1 MRLPPLISEARHF
14 ESPRRDR
21 LESSRVLKLK
31 PACGP
36 LCSLHSYDSWQ
47 PLDFDVQNSLSQKRP
62 DFQYYSPYSNLVLEM
77 NVATKY
83 TDAHTIWYK
92 LQLWLFRVLGTA
104 LYSHRCTATT
114 PMRLDI
120 ARKRSKLLV
129 SELKDTPF
137 SRSSIRCRWSW
148 VCYRAYLLLGCFL
161 ILNIL
166 VMSRLLKAESDV
178 EDKRKS
184 EQALFASRL
193 SSRKTAGLQVKAT
206 LSASKFAS
214 AKKSS
219 SGQNSSIN
227 VPKVLKVYN
236 LNIHP
241 QQQRQWELV
250 LFSAGMILT
259 EKKEE
264 AHVLIGNPEDRHA
277 CKDEGIPIVYG
288 GSMYNGV
295 PQRRAMVQKDMINP
309 SQPGVDRIPDLAR
322 DGKFF
327 SPWHFTNCRYWITK
341 KESEVQMLNTYGAVY
356 GLKSIAMPY
365 VYNDVKIVDGEW
377 NAQTQSEINGY
388 ISGLLERFLDDFI
401 RSWKVKKT
409 LEQQDIMVH
418 LHGSHVYDMDPPVP
432 HEDPEFSKSKCTLH
446 LKVSEGT
453 YWCNAVARSIAAGI
467 PVITDLATY
476 NIGLFDGMIQ
486 HNVSGV
492 VLEDI
497 NEIIHFIKTI
507 ITSDHSE

>member
-1 MRLPPLISEARHF
+1 
-14 ESPRRDR
+14 
-21 LESSRVLKLK
+21 
-31 PACGP
+31 
-36 LCSLHSYDSWQ
+36 
-47 PLDFDVQNSLSQKRP
+47 
-62 DFQYYSPYSNLVLEM
+62 
-77 NVATKY
+77 
-83 TDAHTIWYK
+83 
-92 LQLWLFRVLGTA
+92 
-104 LYSHRCTATT
+104 
-114 PMRLDI
+114 
-120 ARKRSKLLV
+120 
-129 SELKDTPF
+129 
-137 SRSSIRCRWSW
+137 
-148 VCYRAYLLLGCFL
+148 
-161 ILNIL
+161 
-166 VMSRLLKAESDV
+166 MSRLLKAESDV

>member
-1 MRLPPLISEARHF
+1 
-14 ESPRRDR
+14 
-21 LESSRVLKLK
+21 
-31 PACGP
+31 
-36 LCSLHSYDSWQ
+36 
-47 PLDFDVQNSLSQKRP
+47 
-62 DFQYYSPYSNLVLEM
+62 
-77 NVATKY
+77 
-83 TDAHTIWYK
+83 
-92 LQLWLFRVLGTA
+92 
-104 LYSHRCTATT
+104 
-114 PMRLDI
+114 
-120 ARKRSKLLV
+120 
-129 SELKDTPF
+129 
-137 SRSSIRCRWSW
+137 
-148 VCYRAYLLLGCFL
+148 
-161 ILNIL
+161 
-166 VMSRLLKAESDV
+166 MSRLLKAESVV
-178 EDKRKS
+178 EDKRKL

-193 SSRKTAGLQVKAT
+193 RSRKTAGLQVKAT
-206 LSASKFAS
+206 ISASKFAS

-250 LFSAGMILT
+250 LSSAGMILT

-309 SQPGVDRIPDLAR
+309 SQPGFDRIPDLAR

-388 ISGLLERFLDDFI
+388 ISGLLERFPDDFI

-418 LHGSHVYDMDPPVP
+418 LHGGHVYDMDPPVP
-432 HEDPEFSKSKCTLH
+432 HEDPEFSKSKFTLH

-507 ITSDHSE
+507 RNDEYKRLRASTKEYDQKFRTVSQEKLAEIKKFFWTVYHDPVSSLKNQDVECRPAATQHRLLNKVLRRSHQMVSTQTSCSPLCCSPSSTTCCSPSG